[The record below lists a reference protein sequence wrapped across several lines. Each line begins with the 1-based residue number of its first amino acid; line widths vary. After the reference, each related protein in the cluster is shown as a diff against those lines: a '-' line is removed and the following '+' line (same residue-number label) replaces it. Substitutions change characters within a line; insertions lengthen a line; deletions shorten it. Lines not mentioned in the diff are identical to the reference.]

1 MDRWR
6 GYRVRE
12 EILRAGGLELRLLVP
27 ADPDG
32 LLDDPSVQRRFEQ
45 DEYMPYWAK
54 LWPGALLLAEIVG
67 EWPAAPGRGPGI
79 LVLELGCGVGL
90 VGLVAA
96 SRGYRVTLSDY
107 DEDAL
112 AFAAENA
119 RRNRIAIDGVRLIDW
134 RREYPDLR
142 AERIVAA
149 DVLYEARN
157 LEPVARFVARHLV
170 PGGLALVADANRTT
184 ADAFEAVAR
193 AAALAVTVQLGE
205 GRRAGEG
212 ARVQGRVFHL
222 RHTAGGGGG
231 S

>member
-1 MDRWR
+1 MDHWR

-12 EILRAGGLELRLLVP
+12 EVVRAGGLGLRLLVP

-32 LLDDPSVQRRFEQ
+32 LLDDPSVQRRFER
-45 DEYMPYWAK
+45 DEYMPYWAR

-67 EWPAAPGRGPGI
+67 EWPPVPGARSAGT
-79 LVLELGCGVGL
+79 VLELGCGVGL

-96 SRGYRVTLSDY
+96 SRGHRVTLSDY
-107 DEDAL
+107 DDDAL

-119 RRNRIAIDGVRLIDW
+119 RRNHIAIDGVRLIDW

-157 LEPVARFVARHLV
+157 LEPVARFVARHLE
-170 PGGLALVADANRTT
+170 PGGLALVADAKRTT

-193 AAALAVTVQLGE
+193 AAGLAVTVD
-205 GRRAGEG
+205 AVG
-212 ARVQGRVFHL
+212 AAVGAAATRIQGRVFRL
-222 RHTAGGGGG
+222 VRAAIGGAVP
-231 S
+231 